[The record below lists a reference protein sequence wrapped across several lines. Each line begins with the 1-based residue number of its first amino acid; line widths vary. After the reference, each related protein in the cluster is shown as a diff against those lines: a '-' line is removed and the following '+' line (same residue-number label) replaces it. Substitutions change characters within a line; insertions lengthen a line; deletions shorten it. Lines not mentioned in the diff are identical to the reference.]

1 MTLTEALNAVFR
13 DNERIH
19 RTSWKTRDVY
29 CALEGGQL
37 CIWGVPADGK
47 WHPWVVTEADYF
59 ANDWEA
65 LND

>member
-1 MTLTEALNAVFR
+1 MTLTDALNAVFR

-19 RTSWKTRDVY
+19 RTSWNTRDVY

-47 WHPWVVTEADYF
+47 WHPWVVTESDF
-59 ANDWEA
+59 FGQDWEIVQ
-65 LND
+65 

>member
-1 MTLTEALNAVFR
+1 MTLTEVLNSVFR

-19 RTSWKTRDVY
+19 RTSWNRHDAY

-37 CIWGVPADGK
+37 SIWGVPADGK

-59 ANDWEA
+59 ASDWEIVE
-65 LND
+65 